1 MYDKI
6 LALVSFAMFAIF
18 LAILG
23 IWVES
28 MSLKIV
34 LIITALMCGYDF
46 WLDAFSA
53 KSKKNGNSGH

>member
-6 LALVSFAMFAIF
+6 LALVSFALFAIF

-53 KSKKNGNSGH
+53 TNKKNGNAGH